1 MIQDFRRLS
10 LNEADIVPSIPGKI
24 RKADGSYTDVLA
36 ELGVTKTAVTPPD
49 SANASVVRVDGAEYN
64 VSAVLAHIKSKT
76 DIADALNVM
85 TTRGDIIYQA
95 AAAPARLAKG
105 SAGQVLK
112 MGAEE
117 PAWGEDNNTTYVAA
131 STSAEGLAP
140 QATAPASGLR
150 NIIGIDNGETG
161 YANKALFDATAPSTQ
176 ALGDAAAVGSAM
188 AAARRDHKHAFPS
201 KTTIMTELQTIDGA
215 ASGLDADLLDGNH
228 ASVFT
233 IADLED
239 VTAFNL
245 YYATSQAVIRDLDAR
260 LAIAE
265 AELATIP

>member
-1 MIQDFRRLS
+1 MRKLDMMSYSLS
-10 LNEADIVPSIPGKI
+10 KNYGDSTFIA
-24 RKADGSYTDVLA
+24 KAG
-36 ELGVTKTAVTPPD
+36 
-49 SANASVVRVDGAEYN
+49 
-64 VSAVLAHIKSKT
+64 
-76 DIADALNVM
+76 
-85 TTRGDIIYQA
+85 
-95 AAAPARLAKG
+95 
-105 SAGQVLK
+105 
-112 MGAEE
+112 
-117 PAWGEDNNTTYVAA
+117 
-131 STSAEGLAP
+131 
-140 QATAPASGLR
+140 TAPAAGLR
-150 NIIGIDNGETG
+150 SVLGIDNGETSFSS
-161 YANKALFDATAPSTQ
+161 KALFDATAPSTQ

-239 VTAFNL
+239 VAAFNL
-245 YYATSQAVIRDLDAR
+245 YYATSQAVIRDLDTR